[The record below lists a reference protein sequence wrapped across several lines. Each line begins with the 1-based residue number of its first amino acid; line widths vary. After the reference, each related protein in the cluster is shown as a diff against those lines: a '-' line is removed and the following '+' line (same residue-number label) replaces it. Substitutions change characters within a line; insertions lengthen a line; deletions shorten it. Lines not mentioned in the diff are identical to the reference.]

1 VKNTNQWRFAMK
13 DSQRIRIGR
22 YESWME
28 DGSLRLQSHE
38 FGRSGG
44 FATSM
49 DASETQKLLDLL
61 MQNRRVIEDAAQMN
75 EATHTHQARKSEWLN
90 STGH

>member
-1 VKNTNQWRFAMK
+1 VKE
-13 DSQRIRIGR
+13 SQRIRIGR

-28 DGSLRLQSHE
+28 DGALRLQCHE

-49 DASETQKLLDLL
+49 DATETQKLLDLL
-61 MQNRRVIEDAAQMN
+61 TQNRNVIEDAAHMDD
-75 EATHTHQARKSEWLN
+75 AMRTHRAQKPAWSN
-90 STGH
+90 STVR

>member
-1 VKNTNQWRFAMK
+1 MK

-38 FGRSGG
+38 FGHSGG

-49 DASETQKLLDLL
+49 DATETQKLLDLL
-61 MQNRRVIEDAAQMN
+61 LQNRHVIEDAAQMDK
-75 EATHTHQARKSEWLN
+75 AMHTHRV
-90 STGH
+90 

>member
-1 VKNTNQWRFAMK
+1 MK

-49 DASETQKLLDLL
+49 DATETQKLLDLL
-61 MQNRRVIEDAAQMN
+61 LQNRHVIEDAAQMDK
-75 EATHTHQARKSEWLN
+75 AMRTHRV
-90 STGH
+90 

>member
-1 VKNTNQWRFAMK
+1 MK

-61 MQNRRVIEDAAQMN
+61 LQNRHVIEDAAQMDN
-75 EATHTHQARKSEWLN
+75 AIHAHRRV
-90 STGH
+90 

>member
-1 VKNTNQWRFAMK
+1 MK
-13 DSQRIRIGR
+13 ETQRIRIGR

-49 DASETQKLLDLL
+49 DANETQKLLDLL
-61 MQNRRVIEDAAQMN
+61 LQNRHVIEDAVHTD
-75 EATHTHQARKSEWLN
+75 EAMHAHQVHKSEWLN
-90 STGH
+90 STAQ

>member
-1 VKNTNQWRFAMK
+1 MK

-61 MQNRRVIEDAAQMN
+61 LQNRHVIEDAAQMDN
-75 EATHTHQARKSEWLN
+75 AMHAHRRV
-90 STGH
+90 

>member
-1 VKNTNQWRFAMK
+1 MK

-49 DASETQKLLDLL
+49 DANETQKLLDLL
-61 MQNRRVIEDAAQMN
+61 LQNRHVIEDAAQMN
-75 EATHTHQARKSEWLN
+75 KAMHTHR
-90 STGH
+90 TM

>member
-1 VKNTNQWRFAMK
+1 MK

-49 DASETQKLLDLL
+49 DATETQKLLDLL
-61 MQNRRVIEDAAQMN
+61 LQNRHVIEDAAQMDK
-75 EATHTHQARKSEWLN
+75 AMHTHRM
-90 STGH
+90 

>member
-1 VKNTNQWRFAMK
+1 MK
-13 DSQRIRIGR
+13 ETQRIRIGR

-61 MQNRRVIEDAAQMN
+61 TQNRHVIEDAAHMD
-75 EATHTHQARKSEWLN
+75 EATHTHQAHQPEWSN
-90 STGH
+90 SARH